1 MTKETN
7 DSTAIISERAMEII
21 NKLKRIREDF
31 EETSDAEAWMEKEAW
46 AHLQEFFL
54 GEMQPLESE
63 LTEEIFDANNFET
76 EQVKAD

>member
-1 MTKETN
+1 MNNNNN
-7 DSTAIISERAMEII
+7 DSTVIISQRGMEII
-21 NKLKRIREDF
+21 NKLKRIRDDF

-46 AHLQEFFL
+46 AYLQGFFI
-54 GEMQPLESE
+54 EQMQPLESE

>member
-7 DSTAIISERAMEII
+7 DSTVIISQRGMEII

>member
-7 DSTAIISERAMEII
+7 DSTLIISQRGMEII

>member
-7 DSTAIISERAMEII
+7 DSTLIISQRGMEII

-31 EETSDAEAWMEKEAW
+31 EEPSDAEAWMEKEAW

-76 EQVKAD
+76 EQVEAN

>member
-7 DSTAIISERAMEII
+7 DSTVIISQRGLEII

-46 AHLQEFFL
+46 AHLQDFFL
-54 GEMQPLESE
+54 EEMQPLESE

>member
-7 DSTAIISERAMEII
+7 DSTVIISQRGMEII

-46 AHLQEFFL
+46 AHLQGFFL
-54 GEMQPLESE
+54 EEMQPLESE

>member
-7 DSTAIISERAMEII
+7 DSTLIISQRGMEII

-46 AHLQEFFL
+46 AHLQGFFL
-54 GEMQPLESE
+54 EEMQPLESE

>member
-1 MTKETN
+1 MNNNNN
-7 DSTAIISERAMEII
+7 DSTVTISERGMEII
-21 NKLKRIREDF
+21 NKLKRMREDF
-31 EETSDAEAWMEKEAW
+31 AETSDAEAWMEIKAW

-63 LTEEIFDANNFET
+63 LTEEIFYANNFET

>member
-7 DSTAIISERAMEII
+7 DSTLIISQRGMEII

-76 EQVKAD
+76 KQVKAD

>member
-7 DSTAIISERAMEII
+7 DSTLIISQRGMEII

-63 LTEEIFDANNFET
+63 LTEAIFDAKNFET
-76 EQVKAD
+76 KQVKAD

>member
-7 DSTAIISERAMEII
+7 DSTAIISERGMEII

-46 AHLQEFFL
+46 AHLQDFFL
-54 GEMQPLESE
+54 EEMQPLESE